1 MPQNNMVNATAPA
14 AGDEA
19 HKLAELS
26 LDSTEEAADHDT
38 NEVYSYGSFGGQRVS
53 VLA

>member
-14 AGDEA
+14 AGDDA
-19 HKLAELS
+19 HKIAELS

-38 NEVYSYGSFGGQRVS
+38 NEVYSYGKLR
-53 VLA
+53 